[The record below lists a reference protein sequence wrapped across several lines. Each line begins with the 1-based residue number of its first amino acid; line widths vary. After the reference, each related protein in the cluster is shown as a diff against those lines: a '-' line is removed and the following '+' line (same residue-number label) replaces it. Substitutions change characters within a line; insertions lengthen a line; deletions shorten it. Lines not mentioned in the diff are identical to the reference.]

1 MILMKKPYRM
11 IMTACAV
18 AAGFAAGVYVVS
30 KTELGVS
37 IKGKL
42 NQLNPV
48 SRDAMDMVSEEVA
61 LRTAKVTR
69 NPQINQ
75 SWVEKQWEQV
85 GY

>member
-1 MILMKKPYRM
+1 MKKSYRM
-11 IMTACAV
+11 ILTACTVAV
-18 AAGFAAGVYVVS
+18 GFAAGVYVVS

-42 NQLNPV
+42 DQLNPV
-48 SRDAMDMVSEEVA
+48 SRDTMDMVSEEVA
-61 LRTAKVTR
+61 LRTAKATR

-75 SWVEKQWEQV
+75 SWVEKQWDQV

>member
-1 MILMKKPYRM
+1 MKKSYRM
-11 IMTACAV
+11 ILTACTVAV
-18 AAGFAAGVYVVS
+18 GFAAGEYVVS
-30 KTELGVS
+30 KTELGVL

-42 NQLNPV
+42 DRLNPV

>member
-1 MILMKKPYRM
+1 MKKSYRM
-11 IMTACAV
+11 ILTACTVAV
-18 AAGFAAGVYVVS
+18 GFAAGVYVVS
-30 KTELGVS
+30 KTEPGVS

-42 NQLNPV
+42 DQLNPV
-48 SRDAMDMVSEEVA
+48 SRDAMVMVSEEVA

-75 SWVEKQWEQV
+75 SWVEKQWEQI